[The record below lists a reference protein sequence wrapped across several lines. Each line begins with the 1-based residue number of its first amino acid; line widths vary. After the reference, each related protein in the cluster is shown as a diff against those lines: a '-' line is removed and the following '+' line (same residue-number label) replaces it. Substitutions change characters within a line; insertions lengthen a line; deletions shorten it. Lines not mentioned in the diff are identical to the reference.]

1 MAGYSKFGKY
11 TGNGQAS
18 SGPFVF
24 TGFRPAWII
33 IKGFVA
39 IDWVIDDA
47 TRSPFNESNATLF
60 SNLSDAEYTG
70 GAYGIDILSNGFKP
84 YNSYTQYNQNGTDYI
99 YLAFAESPFKNARA
113 R

>member
-1 MAGYSKFGKY
+1 M
-11 TGNGQAS
+11 
-18 SGPFVF
+18 
-24 TGFRPAWII
+24 
-33 IKGFVA
+33 
-39 IDWVIDDA
+39 DWVIDDT

-84 YNSYTQYNQNGTDYI
+84 YNTYSQYNQNGGTYI
-99 YLAFAESPFKNARA
+99 YLAFAESPFKYARA